1 MSQQINLFNP
11 IFLKQKKYFS
21 AVAMAQ
27 ALGLIL
33 LGALLLSV
41 YSRYQ
46 FSGISNAATNAA
58 AQLTLTQAQLDKVTM
73 EYAPRQKSQSL
84 EANVNKMQAE
94 VQSLQQVFDALEK
107 GEIGNKDGY
116 SAYLRA
122 FAHQIGNGVW
132 LTDFIIVGAGTEM
145 GLQGRALRPE
155 LVPAYINRLKQE
167 PIIRGKT
174 FSTLAIQLP
183 QEPVNAALPASA
195 ARAAAP
201 YVEFNLHSS
210 GISKEAAATVVPSR
224 AKTP

>member
-33 LGALLLSV
+33 LGALLLSL

-46 FSGISNAATNAA
+46 FSGISKAATKTAT
-58 AQLTLTQAQLDKVTM
+58 QLTLAQAQLDKVTT

-84 EANVNKMQAE
+84 EANVKRTQAE
-94 VQSLQQVFDALEK
+94 VQSLQQVFAALQK
-107 GEIGNKDGY
+107 GEIGNRDGY
-116 SAYLRA
+116 SAYMRA
-122 FAHQIGNGVW
+122 FAHQIGDGVW
-132 LTDFIIVGAGTEM
+132 LTGFTIVGAGTEM

-167 PIIRGKT
+167 PVIQGKT
-174 FSTLAIQLP
+174 FSTLEIQLP
-183 QEPVNAALPASA
+183 QEPGNAALPASA
-195 ARAAAP
+195 VRAAAP
-201 YVEFNLHSS
+201 YVEFNLRSS
-210 GISKEAAATVVPSR
+210 GISKEAKSP
-224 AKTP
+224 